1 MTSLPSGDHE
11 GTIVVSNAKAKRGR
25 RVARRLARA
34 FPGEWRSVSHLDLA
48 HLPDL
53 PPEHAERAERFVVI
67 GGDGTIRAV
76 AEWQWRHRIDR
87 PLGLVPAGTGNN
99 LVNGLGLPT
108 DPAVAFERVLVTR
121 PETRV
126 IDRIVIEDLS
136 PTGPSFLCLQS
147 AAIGLPA
154 DVAARYDRLRERRW
168 FRVISRPFG
177 ASIYR
182 FLSIVALLRQGSH
195 ERRANGT
202 TQIDLR
208 ENDLHRTIDCVAFFI
223 GNERSL
229 GGNFVPCPR
238 AQVDDGKLDLC
249 WVEPASADRYRTIF
263 RAFGHGTQCEHDE
276 VGYLQTDQRIDLTI
290 EGPPR
295 PILIDGDLPL
305 ETAHLRLRVEPRA
318 VSIIDTRPR

>member
-34 FPGEWRSVSHLDLA
+34 YPDEWRRASQLDLA
-48 HLPDL
+48 QLPEL
-53 PPEHAERAERFVVI
+53 LPEHAERADRFIVI

-76 AEWQWRHRIDR
+76 AEWLGHHRIDR

-108 DPAVAFERVLVTR
+108 DPAVAFERAVAAGS
-121 PETRV
+121 ETRA
-126 IDRIVIEDLS
+126 IDRIVIEDLGAS
-136 PTGPSFLCLQS
+136 RQCFLCLQS

-154 DVAARYDRLRERRW
+154 DVAARYDRLRQRRW

-182 FLSIVALLRQGSH
+182 FLSIVALLRQGSR

-202 TQIDLR
+202 TRIAMR
-208 ENDLHRTIDCVAFFI
+208 ENGVDRAIDCVAFFI

-229 GGNFVPCPR
+229 GGNFVPCPKAR
-238 AQVDDGKLDLC
+238 VDDGKLDLC
-249 WVEPASADRYRTIF
+249 WVESTTSARYRTIF

-276 VGYLQTDQRIDLTI
+276 VGYLQSEHTIDLTI
-290 EGPPR
+290 EGPRR

-305 ETAHLRLRVEPRA
+305 QTAHFRLRIEPSA
-318 VSIIDTRPR
+318 VRIIDTR